1 MKALG
6 PRALVA
12 SARSE
17 KNQAWGRPPR
27 ENTKHM
33 NPNDANWE
41 PVRRL
46 RAHEQVMAQIEERIL
61 AGDLS
66 VGDRLPNE
74 RDLSVALGVSR
85 PALRESLRVLEALGI
100 VDIRRGG
107 EGGAVLLGSPGPG
120 FVNLLKLQLAL
131 GQFSAGDVLETR
143 IALET
148 WSCREAARQHTE
160 DDIAALTS
168 ILDSMEDSD
177 IPTIEFNRLDALFHV
192 RIADS
197 TGNVLSSHLMQ
208 SLRVAINRQM
218 IEAYA
223 ALDDWRATAT
233 IVRAEHRAILE
244 ALVAGDAELS
254 SQRVHS
260 HIVDFWGHPSRLES
274 TKAGP
279 RGASK

>member
-1 MKALG
+1 
-6 PRALVA
+6 
-12 SARSE
+12 
-17 KNQAWGRPPR
+17 
-27 ENTKHM
+27 M
-33 NPNDANWE
+33 NPQDSDWE

-46 RAHEQVMAQIEERIL
+46 RAHEQVMAQIEDRIL
-61 AGDLS
+61 AGELS
-66 VGDRLPNE
+66 AGDRLPNE

-131 GQFSAGDVLETR
+131 GQFSSHDVLDTR

-148 WSCREAARQHTE
+148 WSCREAAQKHTDE
-160 DDIAALTS
+160 DIAELTS
-168 ILDSMEDSD
+168 ILDSMEDPE

-197 TGNVLSSHLMQ
+197 TGNTLSSHLMQ

-223 ALDDWRATAT
+223 ELTDWRETAT
-233 IVRAEHRAILE
+233 VVRAEHRAILK
-244 ALVAGDAELS
+244 ALGAGDAELA

-260 HIVDFWGHPSRLES
+260 HIVDFWGVPSRLGRS
-274 TKAGP
+274 DAGP
-279 RGASK
+279 AGAER